1 MIQEISGNCRMKDK
15 KNGNMVIIRTEGVY
29 VMVLIGFIALLASL
43 DLCIKSAIE
52 EQNES
57 DFPKELEG
65 SCGKILLYKNHNA
78 GFSFGY
84 LKNHQSLVQMIPL
97 AVASFIGGM
106 LACLLQRK
114 GRTAEK
120 LALSIALGGAVSNLY
135 DRLVRHY
142 VVDYFSIQYGK
153 LKKVVF
159 NLGDLFIFL
168 GAGIMLVAAVIRSF
182 RER

>member
-1 MIQEISGNCRMKDK
+1 MVFIS
-15 KNGNMVIIRTEGVY
+15 I
-29 VMVLIGFIALLASL
+29 IALLAAL
-43 DLCIKSAIE
+43 DLLIKSAIE
-52 EQNES
+52 DQEEAG
-57 DFPKELEG
+57 FPKELEG
-65 SCGKILLYKNHNA
+65 SGGKILLHKNHNA

-84 LKNHQSLVQMIPL
+84 FKDHQSMVQMTPL

-106 LACLLQRK
+106 LASLLQRK
-114 GRTAEK
+114 GNILEK
-120 LALSIALGGAVSNLY
+120 LALSVALGGAVSNLY

-168 GAGIMLVAAVIRSF
+168 GAGIILVVELIKAIK
-182 RER
+182 ER

>member
-1 MIQEISGNCRMKDK
+1 
-15 KNGNMVIIRTEGVY
+15 MVF
-29 VMVLIGFIALLASL
+29 IGIIALLAAL
-43 DLCIKSAIE
+43 DLLIKSAIE
-52 EQNES
+52 DQEEAG
-57 DFPKELEG
+57 FPKELEG
-65 SCGKILLYKNHNA
+65 SSGKIMLHNA

-84 LKNHQSLVQMIPL
+84 FKDHPSMVKMIPL

-106 LACLLQRK
+106 LASLLQRK
-114 GRTAEK
+114 GNILEK
-120 LALSIALGGAVSNLY
+120 LALSVALGGAVSNLY

-168 GAGIMLVAAVIRSF
+168 GAGIILIVEIIKAF
-182 RER
+182 KER

>member
-1 MIQEISGNCRMKDK
+1 
-15 KNGNMVIIRTEGVY
+15 MVF
-29 VMVLIGFIALLASL
+29 IGIIALLAAL
-43 DLCIKSAIE
+43 DLLIKSAIE
-52 EQNES
+52 DQEEAG
-57 DFPKELEG
+57 FPKELEG
-65 SCGKILLYKNHNA
+65 SGGKILLHKNHNA

-84 LKNHQSLVQMIPL
+84 FKDHPSMVKMIPL

-106 LACLLQRK
+106 LASLLQRK
-114 GRTAEK
+114 GNILEK
-120 LALSIALGGAVSNLY
+120 LALSIALGGAASNLY

-168 GAGIMLVAAVIRSF
+168 GAGIILIVEIIKAF
-182 RER
+182 KER

>member
-1 MIQEISGNCRMKDK
+1 
-15 KNGNMVIIRTEGVY
+15 MVF
-29 VMVLIGFIALLASL
+29 IGIIALLAAL
-43 DLCIKSAIE
+43 DLLIKSAIE
-52 EQNES
+52 DQEEAC
-57 DFPKELEG
+57 FPKELEG
-65 SCGKILLYKNHNA
+65 SGGKIMLHKNHNA

-84 LKNHQSLVQMIPL
+84 FKEHRSMVQMVPL

-106 LACLLQRK
+106 LVSLLQRK
-114 GRTAEK
+114 GNILEK
-120 LALSIALGGAVSNLY
+120 LALSVALGGAVSNLY

-168 GAGIMLVAAVIRSF
+168 GAGIVLAVEIIKAF
-182 RER
+182 KER

>member
-1 MIQEISGNCRMKDK
+1 MLYIG
-15 KNGNMVIIRTEGVY
+15 IIG
-29 VMVLIGFIALLASL
+29 ILAAL
-43 DLCIKSAIE
+43 DLFIKQAIE
-52 EQNES
+52 QQNES
-57 DFPKELEG
+57 DFPKELQKSG
-65 SCGKILLYKNHNA
+65 GKILLYKNHNP

-84 LKNHQSLVQMIPL
+84 LKDHAELVSMIPL

-106 LACLLQRK
+106 LACLLKSK
-114 GRTAEK
+114 GKTAEK
-120 LALSIALGGAVSNLY
+120 LAFSIALGGAISNLY

-168 GAGIMLVAAVIRSF
+168 GAGLIIIIETIRAF
-182 RER
+182 KER

>member
-1 MIQEISGNCRMKDK
+1 
-15 KNGNMVIIRTEGVY
+15 MVF
-29 VMVLIGFIALLASL
+29 IGIIALLAAL
-43 DLCIKSAIE
+43 DLLIKSAIE
-52 EQNES
+52 DQEEAC
-57 DFPKELEG
+57 FPKELEG
-65 SCGKILLYKNHNA
+65 SGGKIMLHKNHNA

-84 LKNHQSLVQMIPL
+84 FKEHRSMVQMVPL

-106 LACLLQRK
+106 LAGLLQRK
-114 GRTAEK
+114 GNILEK
-120 LALSIALGGAVSNLY
+120 LALSVALGGAVSNLY

-168 GAGIMLVAAVIRSF
+168 GAGIVLVVEIIKAF
-182 RER
+182 KER

>member
-1 MIQEISGNCRMKDK
+1 
-15 KNGNMVIIRTEGVY
+15 MVF
-29 VMVLIGFIALLASL
+29 IGIIALLAAL
-43 DLCIKSAIE
+43 DLLIKSAIE
-52 EQNES
+52 DQEEAC
-57 DFPKELEG
+57 FPKELEG
-65 SCGKILLYKNHNA
+65 SGGKIMLHKNHNA

-84 LKNHQSLVQMIPL
+84 FKEHRSMVQMVPL

-106 LACLLQRK
+106 LASLLQRK
-114 GRTAEK
+114 GNILEK
-120 LALSIALGGAVSNLY
+120 LALSVALGGAVSNLY

-168 GAGIMLVAAVIRSF
+168 GAGIVIVVEIIKAF
-182 RER
+182 KER